1 MQTLKNAFR
10 GIFQLASARYTPAPG
25 SVNQA
30 LRARFTPGHPAPDG
44 KRRINRR
51 FPIDHETTVVIDGT
65 Y

>member
-1 MQTLKNAFR
+1 MAHKISSLQPLIQAPMETLKNAFR

-44 KRRINRR
+44 KR
-51 FPIDHETTVVIDGT
+51 
-65 Y
+65 